1 MYKLCMIFYF
11 FCLINFN
18 YAQVIGK
25 IFDREI
31 ADQKFGDVISFFEIK
46 SADIDSMLQK
56 SGEYIMFNIESGKIR
71 AIASDRKS
79 IIGYAI
85 SEEEV
90 FYNLSISK
98 VEELLTIGQKEMT
111 KVEMR
116 PQTLTL
122 TNGDFTLEMSLPCPP
137 YCGN

>member
-1 MYKLCMIFYF
+1 MCKLCMIFYF

-18 YAQVIGK
+18 YAQMIGK
-25 IFDREI
+25 IFDRKI
-31 ADQKFGDVISFFEIK
+31 AEQEFGNVISSFEIK
-46 SADIDSMLQK
+46 STDIDSMLQN
-56 SGEYIMFNIESGKIR
+56 SGKYIMFNIESGKIR

-90 FYNLSISK
+90 FYNFSTSK

-111 KVEMR
+111 VVEMR
-116 PQTLTL
+116 PKTLTL
-122 TNGDFTLEMSLPCPP
+122 TIGDFTLEMSLPCPP